1 MDKVIAFGAAFTFL
15 SLTPSLAATP
25 SDAECVTEWKKAD
38 VNADG
43 FVSESEGTRYYA
55 TLRVANTPVA
65 DGKMDQKLFLQ
76 NCKTGVFVK
85 AASQPGAPIK
95 GSNSFTE
102 SQAKDRVV
110 AAGMT
115 DVTGFKKDNDG
126 IWRGTANDGTKVVN
140 VAVDFK
146 GNVVAN

>member
-1 MDKVIAFGAAFTFL
+1 MHKLIAFAGVFTIFSL
-15 SLTPSLAATP
+15 SPALAATVT
-25 SDAECVTEWKKAD
+25 DAECAAEWKKAD

-43 FVSESEGTRYYA
+43 FVSETEGSRYYA

-65 DGKMDQKLFLQ
+65 NGKMDQTLFLQ
-76 NCKTGVFVK
+76 NCKTGAFIK
-85 AASQPGAPIK
+85 ANLQPGTPMK

-102 SQAKDRVV
+102 GQAKDRII

-115 DVTGFKKDNDG
+115 SVSALKKDDDG

-140 VAVDFK
+140 IAVDFK